1 MHFSIIINTHNQYE
15 TIDRCIKSCLN
26 QNFKKSYEIIIV
38 DTSNK
43 KITKKLFKSRK
54 VHYYHFKNFSKYPEV
69 NQLKKIYEGCK
80 RAKGKWFC
88 LIDGDDFFKNKKLK
102 NIFDNYNLNNEILL
116 QDKCYNYDEINE
128 KQTNY
133 IHNKYKQSFL
143 YKKTINFWPEIYGT
157 SSLSGHTKIL
167 RSFFKEINLN
177 KWNMLAIDA
186 LLVLYAI
193 NKRKFVLNKKILT
206 IKSKGSNNLGSKYKI
221 MNKNYWERRNQQ
233 IIYWEK
239 ISKNKVF
246 NLDKLFCKLINFF
259 Y

>member
-1 MHFSIIINTHNQYE
+1 MN
-15 TIDRCIKSCLN
+15 
-26 QNFKKSYEIIIV
+26 NFVGYYLRELKK
-38 DTSNK
+38 N
-43 KITKKLFKSRK
+43 
-54 VHYYHFKNFSKYPEV
+54 NFSCPEIELRAL
-69 NQLKKIYEGCK
+69 LKFSSKI
-80 RAKGKWFC
+80 
-88 LIDGDDFFKNKKLK
+88 NKD
-102 NIFDNYNLNNEILL
+102 IFLNNISIE
-116 QDKCYNYDEINE
+116 
-128 KQTNY
+128 
-133 IHNKYKQSFL
+133 
-143 YKKTINFWPEIYGT
+143 
-157 SSLSGHTKIL
+157 
-167 RSFFKEINLN
+167 EINLN